1 MGRTKPVIV
10 RLLAISLLVM
20 IPASVRANELTVA
33 ACDAML
39 ERATAELRA
48 GSTASAQRY
57 RAGLQKCR
65 AIYKADLQRKVADG
79 VVQAEKIIA
88 DYEASR
94 PAADAAKP
102 SIK

>member
-10 RLLAISLLVM
+10 QLLAILFLAL
-20 IPASVRANELTVA
+20 IPTNVRADDLTVD

-39 ERATAELRA
+39 DRATAELRA
-48 GSTASAQRY
+48 GSTANAQHY
-57 RAGLQKCR
+57 RAGLRKCR
-65 AIYKADLQRKVADG
+65 AIYKAELQRKVADG
-79 VVQAEKIIA
+79 VVQAGKIIA